1 MENAATAE
9 ERRHAFAETIREAWY
24 RLLLGQLRWRNT
36 MLPAISTAGNF
47 ALLFESRIVR
57 QLFDRA
63 LAGAGGPPDWV
74 RAIDGM
80 SGQKYRTFISEL
92 VKSLP
97 DARYLEVGSFVGS
110 TAAAALAGNDVT
122 AVCIDNWSQFG
133 GPKEAFL
140 ANMER
145 VRSSSPGV
153 DFRFIEDDFR
163 RTDFNSIGRFN
174 IYLFDGPHQEQDQYD
189 GIIMATPALDR
200 RVILIVDDWNWA
212 ASRLGTFRAIRAA
225 GYSIT
230 CSVEIR
236 TTLDN
241 LHAANY
247 GKASDWHNGYFF
259 AVLTKRH

>member
-1 MENAATAE
+1 
-9 ERRHAFAETIREAWY
+9 
-24 RLLLGQLRWRNT
+24 
-36 MLPAISTAGNF
+36 
-47 ALLFESRIVR
+47 
-57 QLFDRA
+57 
-63 LAGAGGPPDWV
+63 
-74 RAIDGM
+74 
-80 SGQKYRTFISEL
+80 
-92 VKSLP
+92 
-97 DARYLEVGSFVGS
+97 
-110 TAAAALAGNDVT
+110 
-122 AVCIDNWSQFG
+122 
-133 GPKEAFL
+133 
-140 ANMER
+140 MER

-153 DFRFIEDDFR
+153 DFRFIEGDFR